1 MKKTRFSETK
11 IVSILKKNEAGMKA
25 SELCREYGISEA
37 TFYNWKAINLNSN
50 RHAPKMLYKSD
61 ISRVSKNVILIKQ
74 DTTDIFL
81 LITFHHLQYFQK
93 FILHGHAY

>member
-37 TFYNWKAINLNSN
+37 TFYNWKAKYGGLEVRELKRLRELEQEHSKLN
-50 RHAPKMLYKSD
+50 KMYAEVSMENYALKD
-61 ISRVSKNVILIKQ
+61 LISKKL
-74 DTTDIFL
+74 
-81 LITFHHLQYFQK
+81 
-93 FILHGHAY
+93 